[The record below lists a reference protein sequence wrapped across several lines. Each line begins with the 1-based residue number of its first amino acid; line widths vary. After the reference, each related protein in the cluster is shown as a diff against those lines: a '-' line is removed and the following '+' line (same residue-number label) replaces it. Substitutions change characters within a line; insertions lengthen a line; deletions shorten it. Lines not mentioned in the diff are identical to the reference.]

1 MKGRRKIKTSK
12 WKLQAQFIQE
22 AKSILESESYACR
35 SGRFLS
41 KAVAAGRD
49 VEPVGLLAGPTE
61 KCGEQSLVNALKRC
75 DRFSG

>member
-12 WKLQAQFIQE
+12 WNLQAQFIQE

-41 KAVAAGRD
+41 KAVATGRD
-49 VEPVGLLAGPTE
+49 AEPVGLLAGPTE
-61 KCGEQSLVNALKRC
+61 KMR
-75 DRFSG
+75 